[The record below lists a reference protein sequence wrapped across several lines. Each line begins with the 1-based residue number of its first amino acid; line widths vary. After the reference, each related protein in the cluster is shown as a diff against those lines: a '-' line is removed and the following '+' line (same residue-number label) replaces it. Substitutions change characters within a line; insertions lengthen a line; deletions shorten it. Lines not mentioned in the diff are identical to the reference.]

1 MQGESIKRRNV
12 FRKNRVPRDL
22 PILRDQI
29 QRRSR
34 QGGHMQRLANMAG
47 SFRTTIML
55 VGEGAAGSKIKQ
67 RQAA

>member
-1 MQGESIKRRNV
+1 MQGEGIKRRNV

-29 QRRSR
+29 QRRRR

-55 VGEGAAGSKIKQ
+55 VGKGAAGSKIKQ
-67 RQAA
+67 CEAA

>member
-1 MQGESIKRRNV
+1 
-12 FRKNRVPRDL
+12 
-22 PILRDQI
+22 
-29 QRRSR
+29 
-34 QGGHMQRLANMAG
+34 MQRLANMAG

>member
-12 FRKNRVPRDL
+12 FGKNRVPCDL

-29 QRRSR
+29 QRRRR
-34 QGGHMQRLANMAG
+34 QSGHMQRLANMAG
-47 SFRTTIML
+47 SFRTTIVL

-67 RQAA
+67 REAA